1 MKCRNPDWGLS
12 ITNSIPILL
21 PRSQERSRSQLLD
34 PHHEKEATQT
44 PLSNLQKTAYPQSL
58 SSLLFIKSI
67 PSQQFELISMVKM
80 IKFEQHLFY
89 QLIQKLKVFCASKEQ
104 RQKPSFFNAWITN
117 RQLNFFLLRQ
127 KKSVH
132 KRKKKLK

>member
-1 MKCRNPDWGLS
+1 MKCRNPDWGSS

-104 RQKPSFFNAWITN
+104 RQKPSFF
-117 RQLNFFLLRQ
+117 QCLNYQPAIKLLFA
-127 KKSVH
+127 SP
-132 KRKKKLK
+132 KKKCA